1 MNMPMLQNSLETDRA
16 LKSNDSSYE
25 QQSGQFITEMVMS
38 VESLGAE
45 QTQEKQLQ
53 AKQLLDQLFPL
64 HEGSHSD
71 VTGYVIDYRHLTAY
85 FHDGR
90 HTGLRYPQHFVAYL
104 GDRNGPEAILFRNGD
119 GCHVEVT
126 LGNSKGT
133 GMPELVLVDDIQL
146 ETYTHLNSVASES
159 HATLGLR
166 HWVSL
171 VKADGQGH
179 PQVCSENKE
188 YQSKDEADY
197 QLGISFNLD
206 SFSA

>member
-1 MNMPMLQNSLETDRA
+1 MPMLQSSRDTDYS
-16 LKSNDSSYE
+16 LKSDNSSYE

-38 VESLGAE
+38 VESLGAG
-45 QTQEKQLQ
+45 QVQEKQLQ

-71 VTGYVIDYRHLTAY
+71 VTGYVIDYHHLMAY
-85 FHDGR
+85 FQDGR

-104 GDRNGPEAILFRNGD
+104 GERNNPEAILFRNGD

-126 LGNSKGT
+126 LGNGTGT
-133 GMPELVLVDDIQL
+133 GMPELVSVNDIQL
-146 ETYTHLNSVASES
+146 ETNTHLNSVASES

-171 VKADGQGH
+171 VKADGLGH

-188 YQSKDEADY
+188 YRSKDEADY

>member
-1 MNMPMLQNSLETDRA
+1 MQMPHSSLNQ
-16 LKSNDSSYE
+16 KPYN
-25 QQSGQFITEMVMS
+25 QQSDQFITEMVIS
-38 VESLGAE
+38 VETLGGGQA
-45 QTQEKQLQ
+45 QEKQLQ

-64 HEGSHSD
+64 HEGSHCD
-71 VTGYVIDYRHLTAY
+71 VTGYVVDYRHLMVY
-85 FHDGR
+85 FKDGR
-90 HTGLRYPQHFVAYL
+90 HTGLRYPKHFVAYI
-104 GDRNGPEAILFRNGD
+104 GDRHNPEAIVFRNGD

-126 LGNSKGT
+126 LGNGKGT
-133 GMPELVLVDDIQL
+133 GMPEPVSIDDIQL

-171 VKADGQGH
+171 VKADELGH

-197 QLGISFNLD
+197 QLDISFNID
-206 SFSA
+206 